1 VREYLLSL
9 DHPEGRSKARAFAA
23 VGYSPNDWR
32 LFAMQLGL
40 LARDGIALSR
50 GMNRFGRKYKVDGIL
65 RSPAGEGFGIRTI
78 WIVHFG
84 EDFPRLVTAYPR
96 TQR

>member
-1 VREYLLSL
+1 MTLPGADRAFVDPRKVREYLLAL
-9 DHPEGRSKARAFAA
+9 DHPEGRSKARAFA
-23 VGYSPNDWR
+23 
-32 LFAMQLGL
+32 
-40 LARDGIALSR
+40 
-50 GMNRFGRKYKVDGIL
+50 KVDGIL

>member
-1 VREYLLSL
+1 M
-9 DHPEGRSKARAFAA
+9 PAPG
-23 VGYSPNDWR
+23 
-32 LFAMQLGL
+32 M
-40 LARDGIALSR
+40 R
-50 GMNRFGRKYKVDGIL
+50 GFGWHGVDGML
-65 RSPAGEGFGIRTI
+65 RSPAGQGFGIRTI

>member
-1 VREYLLSL
+1 MS
-9 DHPEGRSKARAFAA
+9 DS
-23 VGYSPNDWR
+23 NDWHV
-32 LFAMQLGL
+32 QLVNIGH
-40 LARDGIALSR
+40 
-50 GMNRFGRKYKVDGIL
+50 N
-65 RSPAGEGFGIRTI
+65 PANVKLCWPAAQEWPSGQPAAPRYASKSSGQGFGIRTI